1 MSQKIQN
8 IWNVGCRP
16 EWTSLSGS
24 PLDFALPLYKCV
36 KLTRLLIQ
44 STHQSW
50 MRHHHDSGF
59 SLAGTQKM
67 SHCRISHQ
75 TGHQPHSRA
84 TLKPR
89 GQIHQAMGDLKHQLG
104 DCALPLQNQQKKG
117 ARKCIHHLITFLVL
131 LFEYCCSCAQGGD
144 TPKGSRKHFK
154 ISASNLPL
162 ASQDEVWKRTETSKD
177 DKQKITHSRLP
188 SCASCEPEVMVWHF
202 HCHSQP
208 GTPGRRTALYWMAL
222 EGVLKVWP
230 SASSSVLCPT
240 AGAAGGTEGQS
251 SRFPQDSS

>member
-131 LFEYCCSCAQGGD
+131 LFEYCCSCAQGVIHQRGPES
-144 TPKGSRKHFK
+144 TSRSLPATSHWLHRMRSENRQRLQKTTSRK
-154 ISASNLPL
+154 
-162 ASQDEVWKRTETSKD
+162 
-177 DKQKITHSRLP
+177 
-188 SCASCEPEVMVWHF
+188 
-202 HCHSQP
+202 
-208 GTPGRRTALYWMAL
+208 
-222 EGVLKVWP
+222 
-230 SASSSVLCPT
+230 
-240 AGAAGGTEGQS
+240 
-251 SRFPQDSS
+251 